1 VEELMSHAA
10 VDPAQTTSLEI
21 EAPEPAD
28 DNGYRVLA
36 TSFIIGMTFIFAFF
50 ILMLVLLAGAS
61 S

>member
-1 VEELMSHAA
+1 MSHAA
-10 VDPAQTTSLEI
+10 VDPAQAASLES
-21 EAPEPAD
+21 ETPEPAD

-36 TSFIIGMTFIFAFF
+36 TSFIIGIAFIFIFF